1 MPKTRRNAAWR
12 MIKNPP
18 PMLEKRGDDG
28 LFPTERAALGIKDQ
42 LPFASGGIRSHKV
55 RRFDLIPR
63 AMLECLA
70 DRLELGLK
78 VKGDREILQR
88 YRRGDQAAKD
98 AILDDDGWW
107 IEMRNHLQDHVI
119 DLRDADFLHDNLWGH
134 VGAIMWNSG
143 MLAWRERE
151 LAKREARDEELK
163 KK

>member
-1 MPKTRRNAAWR
+1 MK
-12 MIKNPP
+12 
-18 PMLEKRGDDG
+18 
-28 LFPTERAALGIKDQ
+28 IKDQ

-55 RRFDLIPR
+55 SRFDLIPR
-63 AMLECLA
+63 AFLECLA
-70 DRLELGLK
+70 DRLELGLQ

-98 AILDDDGWW
+98 AILDDESWW

-119 DLRDADFLHDNLWGH
+119 DLRDAAFHNDNLWGH
-134 VGAIMWNSG
+134 VGAVMWNSG

-151 LAKREARDEELK
+151 LAKRKVRSEELK